1 MRGLGLFLEKRM
13 ERLKY
18 PLSHEWHAAVNRH
31 SDERC
36 AAGNEWRK
44 TRFMYDA
51 KTMADEVPRMVMLFR
66 QERENALPQ
75 THQQCSHQAP
85 VPVKDNHLTCCK
97 GVNTRECPHLLAL
110 EKIDRC
116 TPDDVDTAKAW
127 TCAAHIVSTGGDPMN
142 EGYLVSVSDR
152 MFWDALHESLAQTL
166 EG

>member
-1 MRGLGLFLEKRM
+1 M

-18 PLSHEWHAAVNRH
+18 PLSHEWHVAVNRH
-31 SDERC
+31 SDERR

-51 KTMADEVPRMVMLFR
+51 KTMADEVPRMVMLFKA
-66 QERENALPQ
+66 EREKALPQ
-75 THQQCSHQAP
+75 THQQCSMQAP

-110 EKIDRC
+110 EKIERC
-116 TPDDVDTAKAW
+116 APDDVDTAKAW
-127 TCAAHIVSTGGDPMN
+127 TCAAHIVSTGGDMM
-142 EGYLVSVSDR
+142 GDGFLLHVGDR
-152 MFWDALHESLAQTL
+152 MFWDNVYDSLSQSE

>member
-1 MRGLGLFLEKRM
+1 M
-13 ERLKY
+13 ERLQY
-18 PLSHEWHAAVNRH
+18 PLNHEWHAAVNRH
-31 SDERC
+31 SDERR

-51 KTMADEVPRMVMLFR
+51 TTMADEVPRMVMLFK

-75 THQQCSHQAP
+75 KHQQCSMQAP

-110 EKIDRC
+110 DKIERC
-116 TPDDVDTAKAW
+116 TPADVDTAKAW
-127 TCAAHIVSTGGDPMN
+127 TCAAHIVSTGGDMMG
-142 EGYLVSVSDR
+142 EGYLLCVDDR
-152 MFWDALHESLAQTL
+152 MFWDNVHASLEQ